1 MNVGRLTTTIGTRGR
16 TRVLSDPREPDTE
29 RLVSDMS
36 DFKNAVR
43 SAWVS
48 AWDQGDVDALDEIMD
63 PNYALQNADSGARGS
78 LADLKQEVLEVRA
91 AFPDLRTTIEKI
103 VVDGN
108 DFAIFWTTSG
118 TFRHALRDV
127 PPTGEHVQTRGS
139 IQGIRLDN
147 RIVGERVT
155 WNLGHLLADA
165 GAPSL
170 RSALDTDIGTS
181 RSAGALGL
189 PSTDALKDFNRRFVT
204 GVTVVTTT
212 NSAGRP
218 VGLAVNSYASVS
230 LDPPLVLVCV
240 QKTSSTYPAFFQSAH
255 LGISILGNTQRAV
268 VDVFASRT
276 ADKFANVNWHAAPQ
290 GSPLIDGS
298 AAHIE
303 AEIKERLQAKTHA
316 VFIARV
322 TYVKASEIAPMVYKA
337 GEFYDGDSL
346 VRL

>member
-1 MNVGRLTTTIGTRGR
+1 MPG
-16 TRVLSDPREPDTE
+16 
-29 RLVSDMS
+29 
-36 DFKNAVR
+36 FKNAVR
-43 SAWVS
+43 SAWAS
-48 AWDQGDVDALDEIMD
+48 AWDHGDVDALDEIME
-63 PNYALQNADSGARGS
+63 PHYALENADSGAKGN
-78 LADLKQEVLEVRA
+78 LADLKQEILEVRA
-91 AFPDLRTTIEKI
+91 AFPDLRTTIENI
-103 VVDGN
+103 IVDGD
-108 DFAIFWTTSG
+108 DFAIFWITSG

-139 IQGIRLDN
+139 IQGTRQGH

-155 WNLGHLLADA
+155 WNLGNLLADA

-170 RSALDTDIGTS
+170 RAALECDLGKS
-181 RSAGALGL
+181 RSAGTLGL

-204 GVTVVTTT
+204 GVTVVGTA
-212 NSAGRP
+212 SATGGP
-218 VGLAVNSYASVS
+218 VGLAANSYASVS

-240 QKTSSTYPAFFQSAH
+240 QKTALTYPALFQSNH

-268 VDVFASRT
+268 VEVFASKT
-276 ADKFANVNWHAAPQ
+276 ADKFAHVRWHAGPH

>member
-1 MNVGRLTTTIGTRGR
+1 MR
-16 TRVLSDPREPDTE
+16 
-29 RLVSDMS
+29 

-43 SAWVS
+43 SAWIS
-48 AWDQGDVDALDEIMD
+48 AWDHGDVDALDDIMD
-63 PNYALQNADSGARGS
+63 PNYVLENADSGAKGS
-78 LADLKQEVLEVRA
+78 LADLKQEALDVRA

-118 TFRHALRDV
+118 TFQNALRDV
-127 PPTGEHVQTRGS
+127 PPTGEQVQTRGS
-139 IQGIRLDN
+139 IQGIRKGD

-155 WNLGHLLADA
+155 WNLGNLLADA

-170 RSALDTDIGTS
+170 RSALESDVGRS

-189 PSTDALKDFNRRFVT
+189 PSNDALKDFNRRFVT
-204 GVTVVTTT
+204 GVTVVGTT

-218 VGLAVNSYASVS
+218 VGLAANSYASVS

-240 QKTSSTYPAFFQSAH
+240 QKTALTYPALFQSNY

-268 VDVFASRT
+268 VDVFASKT
-276 ADKFANVNWHAAPQ
+276 ADKFAHVNWHMGPQ
-290 GSPLIDGS
+290 GSPLIDSS

-303 AEIKERLQAKTHA
+303 AEIKERLQAKTHT

-322 TYVKASEIAPMVYKA
+322 TYVNASDISPMVYKA
-337 GEFYDGDSL
+337 GAFYDGDSL

>member
-1 MNVGRLTTTIGTRGR
+1 MT
-16 TRVLSDPREPDTE
+16 
-29 RLVSDMS
+29 
-36 DFKNAVR
+36 DFKDAVR

-48 AWDQGDVDALDEIMD
+48 AWDHGDVDALDALMD
-63 PNYALQNADSGARGS
+63 PDYALVNADTGTTAS
-78 LADLKQEVLEVRA
+78 LADLKREVVEVRA

-118 TFRHALRDV
+118 TFHNALRDV

-139 IQGIRLDN
+139 IQGIREGD
-147 RIVGERVT
+147 RILGECVT
-155 WNLGHLLADA
+155 WNLSSLLADA
-165 GAPSL
+165 GTPAL
-170 RSALDTDIGTS
+170 RSALESDIG
-181 RSAGALGL
+181 RSEAAGALGL
-189 PSTDALKDFNRRFVT
+189 TSADALKDFNRRFVT
-204 GVTVVTTT
+204 GVTVVGTAS
-212 NSAGRP
+212 SAGHP

-240 QKTSSTYPAFFQSAH
+240 QKTALTHPALFQSSH

-268 VDVFASRT
+268 VDIFASKT
-276 ADKFANVNWHAAPQ
+276 ADKFAHVGWHAGPR

-303 AEIKERLQAKTHA
+303 AEIKERLQAKTHT

-322 TYVKASEIAPMVYKA
+322 TYVQASDIAPMVYKA
-337 GEFYDGDSL
+337 GAFYDGDSL

>member
-1 MNVGRLTTTIGTRGR
+1 M
-16 TRVLSDPREPDTE
+16 SD
-29 RLVSDMS
+29 VS
-36 DFKNAVR
+36 DFKDAVR
-43 SAWVS
+43 SAWAS
-48 AWDQGDVDALDEIMD
+48 AWDHGDVDALDEIMD
-63 PNYALQNADSGARGS
+63 PNYALENADFGARAS
-78 LADLKQEVLEVRA
+78 LADLKQEVVEVRA

-118 TFRHALRDV
+118 TFHHALRDV

-139 IQGIRLDN
+139 IQGIRQGS

-155 WNLGHLLADA
+155 WNLGNLLADA

-170 RSALDTDIGTS
+170 RSALESDIGKS
-181 RSAGALGL
+181 RPAGALGL
-189 PSTDALKDFNRRFVT
+189 PNTDALKDFNRRFVT

-212 NSAGRP
+212 SSAGRP

-240 QKTSSTYPAFFQSAH
+240 QKTSSTYPAFFHSHH
-255 LGISILGNTQRAV
+255 LGISILGNAQRAV
-268 VDVFASRT
+268 LDVFASRN
-276 ADKFANVNWHAAPQ
+276 ADKFANVDWHAGPQ
-290 GSPLIDGS
+290 GSPLIEGS

-303 AEIKERLQAKTHA
+303 AEIKERLQAKTHT

-322 TYVKASEIAPMVYKA
+322 IYVKASEIAPMVYKA
-337 GEFYDGDSL
+337 GEFFDGDSM

>member
-1 MNVGRLTTTIGTRGR
+1 
-16 TRVLSDPREPDTE
+16 
-29 RLVSDMS
+29 MS
-36 DFKNAVR
+36 DFKDSVR
-43 SAWVS
+43 AAWIA
-48 AWDQGDVDALDEIMD
+48 AWDRGDVDALDAIMD
-63 PNYALQNADSGARGS
+63 PNYTLQNAESGATAT
-78 LADLKQEVLEVRA
+78 LEDLKREVLDVRA

-118 TFRHALRDV
+118 TFHSALRDV
-127 PPTGEHVQTRGS
+127 PPTGEQVQTRGS
-139 IQGIRLDN
+139 IQGTRQGN

-155 WNLGHLLADA
+155 WNLGNLLADA
-165 GAPSL
+165 GVPSL
-170 RSALDTDIGTS
+170 RSALESDIGKP
-181 RSAGALGL
+181 RSLGALGL
-189 PSTDALKDFNRRFVT
+189 PSNDALKDFNRRFVT
-204 GVTVVTTT
+204 GVTVVGTT

-218 VGLAVNSYASVS
+218 VGLAANSYASVS

-240 QKTSSTYPAFFQSAH
+240 QKTASTYPALFQSNH

-268 VDVFASRT
+268 VEVFASKT
-276 ADKFANVNWHAAPQ
+276 ADKFAHINWHAAPQ

-303 AEIKERLQAKTHA
+303 AEIKERLQAKTHT

-322 TYVKASEIAPMVYKA
+322 TYVNASEIAPMVYKA

-346 VRL
+346 VKL

>member
-1 MNVGRLTTTIGTRGR
+1 MPGFQ
-16 TRVLSDPREPDTE
+16 D
-29 RLVSDMS
+29 
-36 DFKNAVR
+36 AVR
-43 SAWVS
+43 SAWGS
-48 AWDQGDVDALDEIMD
+48 AWDHGDVDALDELID
-63 PNYALQNADSGARGS
+63 PNYVLQNADSGAKGS

-91 AFPDLRTTIEKI
+91 AFPDLRTTIGKI
-103 VVDGN
+103 IVDGN
-108 DFAIFWTTSG
+108 DFAIFWTTCG
-118 TFRHALRDV
+118 TFRNALRGV
-127 PPTGEHVQTRGS
+127 PPTGEQVRTRGS
-139 IQGIRLDN
+139 IQGTRQGN
-147 RIVGERVT
+147 RIVGEQVT
-155 WNLGHLLADA
+155 WNLGNLLADA

-170 RSALDTDIGTS
+170 RSALESDIGIS

-204 GVTVVTTT
+204 GVTVVTTI
-212 NSAGRP
+212 SAAGRP

-240 QKTSSTYPAFFQSAH
+240 QKTSSTYPAFFQSNH
-255 LGISILGNTQRAV
+255 LGISILGSTQRAV
-268 VDVFASRT
+268 LDVFASRT
-276 ADKFANVNWHAAPQ
+276 PGKFADVVWHAGPQ

-303 AEIKERLQAKTHA
+303 AEIKERLQAKTHG

-337 GEFYDGDSL
+337 GAFYDGDSL